1 MGHFVKQIPTKE
13 LLFVLIDV
21 NVRTGKRM
29 VGCID
34 GRVLGAYG
42 RDELLNNGKRLPSL
56 ASDNKLAL
64 TNMFC
69 SAHKG
74 GVSHTFNELNILTR
88 QAHRPRVYDVMVHP
102 QPPSPAKTDS
112 DHNIV
117 YAMVRLSGR
126 IAPNRRIRTKKQ
138 IQPFDRQKFRSD
150 GDCRQ
155 RVVARIMS
163 KLPELPL
170 QPNRIS

>member
-112 DHNIV
+112 DHNIA
-117 YAMVRLSGR
+117 YAMVRLGGR
-126 IAPNRRIRTKKQ
+126 IAPNRRIRTKNKSS
-138 IQPFDRQKFRSD
+138 PSTGRSFDLTEIADS
-150 GDCRQ
+150 
-155 RVVARIMS
+155 
-163 KLPELPL
+163 E
-170 QPNRIS
+170 